1 MPTLLVI
8 LGEVKGGV
16 NKEDSN
22 FFYHLHLFETI
33 FLLDKH
39 DDINSFLIYQSM
51 PPIKTHFYIWSYIST
66 FHSLN
71 INELLCRTF
80 RIAIRESS
88 TR

>member
-39 DDINSFLIYQSM
+39 DINSFLIYQSM
-51 PPIKTHFYIWSYIST
+51 PPDKNSFLHMVLYNCCAVLS
-66 FHSLN
+66 
-71 INELLCRTF
+71 E
-80 RIAIRESS
+80 
-88 TR
+88 